1 MSFSE
6 LMQFLADN
14 YTIGIPIFISLLIGV
29 YLLFSIRLIITSRR
43 EGLNICVSAM
53 IPVYSLILWVRK
65 CIRKR
70 KNNKKIKPDAE
81 IIL

>member
-53 IPVYSLILWVRK
+53 IPVYSLILWIRK

>member
-14 YTIGIPIFISLLIGV
+14 YTIGIPLFISLLIGV

-53 IPVYSLILWVRK
+53 IPVYSLILWIRK

>member
-14 YTIGIPIFISLLIGV
+14 YTIGILIFISLLIGV